1 MKPQKIELDLKYC
14 KTLIDIISKLPRLEI
29 LTNYEYS
36 SHYVPHML
44 TLAYFLKE
52 DPLLMEALLESKF
65 VDQYGVV
72 DPVQS
77 RMLVKWLLK
86 EN

>member
-1 MKPQKIELDLKYC
+1 VKQRKIELESNHCEVLVDF
-14 KTLIDIISKLPRLEI
+14 INKLPRLER

-52 DPLLMEALLESKF
+52 DPLLIEALVESKF
-65 VDQYGVV
+65 IDQYGKV
-72 DPVQS
+72 DPVKS

-86 EN
+86 DD